1 MREVAA
7 LIRLVA
13 PRKTTV
19 LIEGET
25 GTGKEVAAKAVHT
38 LSSRAEQ
45 SFVVINCAAI
55 PEALLESELF
65 GYTKGA
71 FTGAVQ
77 SRVGRIETANG
88 GTLFLDEIGE
98 LPLGVQAKLLRFLE
112 CGEVQRVG
120 DNSLTRVDVRVIAA
134 THQPLEKRANEG
146 TFRLDLYHRLAVFP
160 VELPALRERSG
171 DLAGL
176 ANFLLTKAVQGGAA
190 KHLSAAAHASLAEHH
205 WPGNVRELMH
215 VLERAV
221 ILSEE
226 QDAIGAE
233 HIRYRRA
240 LR

>member
-1 MREVAA
+1 MVASA
-7 LIRLVA
+7 IHR
-13 PRKTTV
+13 
-19 LIEGET
+19 
-25 GTGKEVAAKAVHT
+25 
-38 LSSRAEQ
+38 LSSRADQ

-55 PEALLESELF
+55 PEALLEAELF

-77 SRVGRIETANG
+77 SRVGRIETAHG

-112 CGEVQRVG
+112 SGEIQRVG
-120 DNSLTRVDVRVIAA
+120 DNALIRVDVRVVAA
-134 THQPLEKRANEG
+134 THQPLETRANEG

-160 VELPALRERSG
+160 VELPALRERLG

-176 ANFLLTKAVQGGAA
+176 ANYLLMRSVQGGAA
-190 KHLSAAAHASLAEHH
+190 KHLSAAAHARLAEHH

-221 ILSEE
+221 ILSAE
-226 QDAIGAE
+226 QETIDAE
-233 HIRYRRA
+233 HIRYRRTP
-240 LR
+240 R